1 MAAGGTGGWQGTPSS
16 DRQRDSRAT
25 RAGRRRLCGMAGVS
39 RESGGWS
46 WGHGCPGDT
55 GGPRGRAS
63 TEPLASAGTLIR
75 AHVELG
81 KLRPFGV

>member
-1 MAAGGTGGWQGTPSS
+1 MAGDPQLGQAAGQQGHPGGQAQALWHGRGFPGKRRVVLGTRVP
-16 DRQRDSRAT
+16 
-25 RAGRRRLCGMAGVS
+25 
-39 RESGGWS
+39 
-46 WGHGCPGDT
+46 